1 MKVIAITG
9 RSGSGKST
17 VSAYYGSLGYPVLDA
32 DRTAREVTRPGGPCL
47 AQLCDAF
54 GSDILL
60 PDGTLDRGCLAAR
73 AFATPEGTR
82 RLTDITHPAII
93 RELLDGVAAA
103 QSTGV
108 PFVFV
113 DGAVI
118 VGEVF
123 EQYCDAIIV
132 VTAPVREAV
141 SRIVLRDGISKQA
154 ARMRLAAQTPEDV
167 LRAAADYIIANTG
180 DGRHLRAAAQAVLE
194 RLLAKE
200 TNGTKEKKKHNR
212 NIYIVLAVVLCLAGV
227 FFVKDAVRAVEEMA
241 YPRTYAALVQQ
252 YAAEYGVDENK
263 VYAIIRTE
271 SGFKPEAESKV
282 GARGL
287 MQITDE
293 TFLWIKSKIAPGE
306 EITFDDLFD
315 PAVNIR
321 FGTYL
326 LATCLARYDGDFS
339 TAAAAYHSGMGLVD
353 SLLQKAEYSADGKT
367 LTAFPYEQM
376 NLYVHKVN
384 KNYQKYLALY
394 AQDEGV

>member
-1 MKVIAITG
+1 MISLAGAQPVLLRPGYITKEQLEDAMGCAVALSDAVLHKLKDGESAASPGMKYKHYAPKADVTILKGSFDAYKEYMKSHCADGVYALCFTG
-9 RSGSGKST
+9 EEPALPCPCVTYGRADRPDEQAHALFSALRELDARGAKT
-17 VSAYYGSLGYPVLDA
+17 VFARCPAQEGVAMAVYNRLLRAAAFRVVEVGCEGDCRYRALRLRKKHGFGHYGSLGYPVLDA

-93 RELLDGVAAA
+93 RELLDSVAAA

-118 VGEVF
+118 VGEAF

-132 VTAPVREAV
+132 VTASEREAV

-200 TNGTKEKKKHNR
+200 TNGTKEK
-212 NIYIVLAVVLCLAGV
+212 
-227 FFVKDAVRAVEEMA
+227 
-241 YPRTYAALVQQ
+241 T
-252 YAAEYGVDENK
+252 
-263 VYAIIRTE
+263 
-271 SGFKPEAESKV
+271 
-282 GARGL
+282 
-287 MQITDE
+287 
-293 TFLWIKSKIAPGE
+293 
-306 EITFDDLFD
+306 
-315 PAVNIR
+315 
-321 FGTYL
+321 
-326 LATCLARYDGDFS
+326 
-339 TAAAAYHSGMGLVD
+339 
-353 SLLQKAEYSADGKT
+353 
-367 LTAFPYEQM
+367 
-376 NLYVHKVN
+376 
-384 KNYQKYLALY
+384 
-394 AQDEGV
+394 

>member
-113 DGAVI
+113 
-118 VGEVF
+118 GEVF

-132 VTAPVREAV
+132 VTAPEREAV
-141 SRIVLRDGISKQA
+141 SRIVLRDSISKQA

-200 TNGTKEKKKHNR
+200 TNGTKEK
-212 NIYIVLAVVLCLAGV
+212 
-227 FFVKDAVRAVEEMA
+227 
-241 YPRTYAALVQQ
+241 T
-252 YAAEYGVDENK
+252 
-263 VYAIIRTE
+263 
-271 SGFKPEAESKV
+271 
-282 GARGL
+282 
-287 MQITDE
+287 
-293 TFLWIKSKIAPGE
+293 
-306 EITFDDLFD
+306 
-315 PAVNIR
+315 
-321 FGTYL
+321 
-326 LATCLARYDGDFS
+326 
-339 TAAAAYHSGMGLVD
+339 
-353 SLLQKAEYSADGKT
+353 
-367 LTAFPYEQM
+367 
-376 NLYVHKVN
+376 
-384 KNYQKYLALY
+384 
-394 AQDEGV
+394 

>member
-118 VGEVF
+118 VGEAF

-132 VTAPVREAV
+132 VTAPEREAV
-141 SRIVLRDGISKQA
+141 SRIVLR
-154 ARMRLAAQTPEDV
+154 EDV

-200 TNGTKEKKKHNR
+200 TNGTKEK
-212 NIYIVLAVVLCLAGV
+212 
-227 FFVKDAVRAVEEMA
+227 
-241 YPRTYAALVQQ
+241 T
-252 YAAEYGVDENK
+252 
-263 VYAIIRTE
+263 
-271 SGFKPEAESKV
+271 
-282 GARGL
+282 
-287 MQITDE
+287 
-293 TFLWIKSKIAPGE
+293 
-306 EITFDDLFD
+306 
-315 PAVNIR
+315 
-321 FGTYL
+321 
-326 LATCLARYDGDFS
+326 
-339 TAAAAYHSGMGLVD
+339 
-353 SLLQKAEYSADGKT
+353 
-367 LTAFPYEQM
+367 
-376 NLYVHKVN
+376 
-384 KNYQKYLALY
+384 
-394 AQDEGV
+394 

>member
-1 MKVIAITG
+1 MKAIAITG

-93 RELLDGVAAA
+93 RELLDSVAAA

-118 VGEVF
+118 VGEAF

-132 VTAPVREAV
+132 VTAPEREAI

-200 TNGTKEKKKHNR
+200 TNGTKEK
-212 NIYIVLAVVLCLAGV
+212 
-227 FFVKDAVRAVEEMA
+227 
-241 YPRTYAALVQQ
+241 T
-252 YAAEYGVDENK
+252 
-263 VYAIIRTE
+263 
-271 SGFKPEAESKV
+271 
-282 GARGL
+282 
-287 MQITDE
+287 
-293 TFLWIKSKIAPGE
+293 
-306 EITFDDLFD
+306 
-315 PAVNIR
+315 
-321 FGTYL
+321 
-326 LATCLARYDGDFS
+326 
-339 TAAAAYHSGMGLVD
+339 
-353 SLLQKAEYSADGKT
+353 
-367 LTAFPYEQM
+367 
-376 NLYVHKVN
+376 
-384 KNYQKYLALY
+384 
-394 AQDEGV
+394 

>member
-82 RLTDITHPAII
+82 RLTDTTHPAII

-118 VGEVF
+118 VGEAF

-132 VTAPVREAV
+132 VTASEREAV

-200 TNGTKEKKKHNR
+200 TNGTKEK
-212 NIYIVLAVVLCLAGV
+212 
-227 FFVKDAVRAVEEMA
+227 
-241 YPRTYAALVQQ
+241 T
-252 YAAEYGVDENK
+252 
-263 VYAIIRTE
+263 
-271 SGFKPEAESKV
+271 
-282 GARGL
+282 
-287 MQITDE
+287 
-293 TFLWIKSKIAPGE
+293 
-306 EITFDDLFD
+306 
-315 PAVNIR
+315 
-321 FGTYL
+321 
-326 LATCLARYDGDFS
+326 
-339 TAAAAYHSGMGLVD
+339 
-353 SLLQKAEYSADGKT
+353 
-367 LTAFPYEQM
+367 
-376 NLYVHKVN
+376 
-384 KNYQKYLALY
+384 
-394 AQDEGV
+394 

>member
-1 MKVIAITG
+1 VKVIAITG

-54 GSDILL
+54 GSDS
-60 PDGTLDRGCLAAR
+60 TLDRGCLAAR

-132 VTAPVREAV
+132 VTAPEREAV

-200 TNGTKEKKKHNR
+200 TNGTKEK
-212 NIYIVLAVVLCLAGV
+212 
-227 FFVKDAVRAVEEMA
+227 
-241 YPRTYAALVQQ
+241 T
-252 YAAEYGVDENK
+252 
-263 VYAIIRTE
+263 
-271 SGFKPEAESKV
+271 
-282 GARGL
+282 
-287 MQITDE
+287 
-293 TFLWIKSKIAPGE
+293 
-306 EITFDDLFD
+306 
-315 PAVNIR
+315 
-321 FGTYL
+321 
-326 LATCLARYDGDFS
+326 
-339 TAAAAYHSGMGLVD
+339 
-353 SLLQKAEYSADGKT
+353 
-367 LTAFPYEQM
+367 
-376 NLYVHKVN
+376 
-384 KNYQKYLALY
+384 
-394 AQDEGV
+394 

>member
-82 RLTDITHPAII
+82 RPPAII

-200 TNGTKEKKKHNR
+200 TNGTKEK
-212 NIYIVLAVVLCLAGV
+212 
-227 FFVKDAVRAVEEMA
+227 
-241 YPRTYAALVQQ
+241 T
-252 YAAEYGVDENK
+252 
-263 VYAIIRTE
+263 
-271 SGFKPEAESKV
+271 
-282 GARGL
+282 
-287 MQITDE
+287 
-293 TFLWIKSKIAPGE
+293 
-306 EITFDDLFD
+306 
-315 PAVNIR
+315 
-321 FGTYL
+321 
-326 LATCLARYDGDFS
+326 
-339 TAAAAYHSGMGLVD
+339 
-353 SLLQKAEYSADGKT
+353 
-367 LTAFPYEQM
+367 
-376 NLYVHKVN
+376 
-384 KNYQKYLALY
+384 
-394 AQDEGV
+394 

>member
-118 VGEVF
+118 VGEAF

-132 VTAPVREAV
+132 VTAPEREAV

-180 DGRHLRAAAQAVLE
+180 DGRHLRAAAQ
-194 RLLAKE
+194 
-200 TNGTKEKKKHNR
+200 
-212 NIYIVLAVVLCLAGV
+212 
-227 FFVKDAVRAVEEMA
+227 AVEEMA

-306 EITFDDLFD
+306 EITFDNLFD

>member
-1 MKVIAITG
+1 VKVIAVTG

-118 VGEVF
+118 VGEAF

-132 VTAPVREAV
+132 VTAPEREAI

-200 TNGTKEKKKHNR
+200 RMEQKKKHNR